1 MTRKQATIAVR
12 SGLNDDE
19 QYGCVVPPIHL
30 SSTYNFT
37 GFNEPRAHDYS
48 RRGNPT
54 RDVVQ
59 RALAELEGG
68 AGAVLTNT
76 GMSAILLVTTV
87 FLKPGDLLVAPHDC
101 YGGSYRLFDSLAK
114 RGCYRVL
121 FVDQND
127 EQALSAALAEKPKLV
142 LVESPSNPLL
152 RVVDIAKI
160 CGLAREAGAVS
171 VVDNTFLSPAL
182 QNPLALG
189 ADLVLHSCTKYLNG
203 HSDVVAGVVIAKDPA
218 TVTELAWWANNI
230 GVTGG
235 AFDSYLLL
243 RGLRTLSPRMEVAQR
258 NALAIVDYLKSQP
271 LVKKLYHPS
280 LPENQ
285 GHEIAAR
292 QQKGFGAML
301 SFELDGDEQTLR
313 LSVKDKLRL
322 FTLKRDPTALFA
334 RLIQRFVEVVQLF
347 DVFDQRR
354 VLFAQILIALQHMP
368 DLGIG
373 QARMGTHH
381 CFVELIARQ
390 TSLAGDGHFADH
402 TQAVHLRVEGTQAV
416 GEHFWQHRYNLR
428 REVDRRTAA
437 ARFVI
442 QRRVWTHVVAH
453 IRDSHPQTPATTTFF
468 LTVHGIIEVT
478 GVFTIN
484 GDQRQIAQIHAACF
498 GLFRHFFTQ
507 VFDLVFNR
515 FRPDVRNFMGAQ
527 RHINGHA
534 GAHVIAQ
541 HFNDFTHRFGTAGR
555 ALGEF
560 NHHHKAHACAHHLFR
575 RDENVEAQT
584 A

>member
-114 RGCYRVL
+114 RGCYRVQ
-121 FVDQND
+121 FVDQSD
-127 EQALSAALAEKPKLV
+127 EQALRAALAEKPKLV

-152 RVVDIAKI
+152 R
-160 CGLAREAGAVS
+160 

-230 GVTGG
+230 GVTGS

-258 NALAIVDYLKSQP
+258 NALAIVEYLKTQP

-313 LSVKDKLRL
+313 RFLSGLSL
-322 FTLKRDPTALFA
+322 FTLAESLGGVESLISHAATMTHAGMAPEA
-334 RLIQRFVEVVQLF
+334 RAAAGISETLLRISTGIE
-347 DVFDQRR
+347 DGED
-354 VLFAQILIALQHMP
+354 LIA
-368 DLGIG
+368 DLENGF
-373 QARMGTHH
+373 R
-381 CFVELIARQ
+381 
-390 TSLAGDGHFADH
+390 
-402 TQAVHLRVEGTQAV
+402 
-416 GEHFWQHRYNLR
+416 
-428 REVDRRTAA
+428 AA
-437 ARFVI
+437 N
-442 QRRVWTHVVAH
+442 
-453 IRDSHPQTPATTTFF
+453 
-468 LTVHGIIEVT
+468 E
-478 GVFTIN
+478 
-484 GDQRQIAQIHAACF
+484 
-498 GLFRHFFTQ
+498 
-507 VFDLVFNR
+507 
-515 FRPDVRNFMGAQ
+515 
-527 RHINGHA
+527 
-534 GAHVIAQ
+534 
-541 HFNDFTHRFGTAGR
+541 
-555 ALGEF
+555 E
-560 NHHHKAHACAHHLFR
+560 
-575 RDENVEAQT
+575 
-584 A
+584 